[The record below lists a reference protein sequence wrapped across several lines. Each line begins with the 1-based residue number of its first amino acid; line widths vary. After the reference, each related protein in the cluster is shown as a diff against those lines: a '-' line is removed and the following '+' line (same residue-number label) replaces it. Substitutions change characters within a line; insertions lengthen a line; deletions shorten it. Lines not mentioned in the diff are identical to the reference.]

1 MDYSYSCTSQEG
13 HSQRRAR
20 RKRMIESGRGKKKN
34 SNTYCHTRWTLCPL
48 LEAGTILSVNRSRH
62 QQPCSFSFSVSF
74 SRLQET
80 PQLRHT
86 QRQRVADPRN
96 ETKRNERNYQRH
108 SRLNSFSLRFHRNA
122 YIVYI
127 SIYIE
132 GSRNDSQINH
142 TPEMIKTLTVNRRT
156 KNTVA
161 SALQTF

>member
-96 ETKRNERNYQRH
+96 ETKRTKLPTPLPLKFFFPPFSPQRV
-108 SRLNSFSLRFHRNA
+108 RR
-122 YIVYI
+122 VYI
-127 SIYIE
+127 DIHR
-132 GSRNDSQINH
+132 G
-142 TPEMIKTLTVNRRT
+142 LTERLAN
-156 KNTVA
+156 
-161 SALQTF
+161 

>member
-1 MDYSYSCTSQEG
+1 MHNFEMNKPASYDTPSFVKNTSKISIFLFLMGWKSAIQGGRSTRCWKLERSYPSIGAATSNLAPFPSLFLLAGCERRRSCDTHKDREWPI
-13 HSQRRAR
+13 H
-20 RKRMIESGRGKKKN
+20 
-34 SNTYCHTRWTLCPL
+34 
-48 LEAGTILSVNRSRH
+48 
-62 QQPCSFSFSVSF
+62 
-74 SRLQET
+74 
-80 PQLRHT
+80 
-86 QRQRVADPRN
+86 

-142 TPEMIKTLTVNRRT
+142 TPEIIKTLTVSRRT